1 MLNFDTKDKAIESLK
16 RSIRQHESL
25 RVSVENSSKVLFE
38 RRQQAATEVI
48 QDVENYVNTLAN
60 SPKEFDKA
68 VAEYR
73 IEVNRFNKTLRI
85 LEVKAAEAA
94 QVGGGVAVA
103 GAAAVAGTAA
113 GAGVAAFAPTAA
125 MAIATTFGTA
135 STGTAISALSGA
147 AATNAALA
155 WLGGGALAAGGGGM
169 AAGNAL
175 LAMAGPV
182 GWTISGVALVGS
194 GMFLHSKNA
203 EAAEQAT
210 KQRVKVEAEIR
221 SLRLAKNEIEHL
233 SDSTKQSM
241 DNCLELLSDLRHKAP
256 KDYNKFKEEQK
267 QRLSLLINSVRSLG
281 TLLHTQ
287 VNV

>member
-1 MLNFDTKDKAIESLK
+1 MLNFDAKDKAIESLK
-16 RSIRQHESL
+16 RSIKQHESL
-25 RVSVENSSKVLFE
+25 VSSVQDLSKLLFE
-38 RRQQAATEVI
+38 RRQQAATHVI
-48 QDVENYVNTLAN
+48 QEVENYVNTLAN

-73 IEVNRFNKTLRI
+73 VEVNRFRKTVQA
-85 LEVKAAEAA
+85 LEIKAAEAA
-94 QVGGGVAVA
+94 QVGGGAALA
-103 GAAAVAGTAA
+103 GMTA

-155 WLGGGALAAGGGGM
+155 WLGGGALVAGGGGM

-175 LAMAGPV
+175 LLMAGPI
-182 GWTISGVALVGS
+182 GWTIGGVALVGS
-194 GMFLHSKNA
+194 GMFLNAKNA

-210 KQRVKVEAEIR
+210 KQRLTVEAEIH
-221 SLRLAKNEIEHL
+221 SLKLAKNEIEHL
-233 SDSTKQSM
+233 SDSTKKFM
-241 DNCLELLSDLRHKAP
+241 DSCLELLLELCRQAP
-256 KDYNKFKEEQK
+256 KDYKKFKDEQK
-267 QRLSLLINSVRSLG
+267 QHLSLLINAVRSLG
-281 TLLHTQ
+281 TLLNTQ

>member
-1 MLNFDTKDKAIESLK
+1 MLNFDTKDKAIQSLK
-16 RSIRQHESL
+16 QSINQHESL
-25 RVSVENSSKVLFE
+25 RSSVKDLSSLLFE
-38 RRQQAATEVI
+38 RRQQAATKVI
-48 QDVENYVNTLAN
+48 QEVENYVNTLAN

-73 IEVNRFNKTLRI
+73 IEVNRFNKTLRS

-103 GAAAVAGTAA
+103 GAAA

-175 LAMAGPV
+175 LLMAGPV
-182 GWTISGVALVGS
+182 GWTIGGVALVGS

-203 EAAEQAT
+203 EAADQAT

-221 SLRLAKNEIEHL
+221 SLRLAKNEIEHF
-233 SDSTKQSM
+233 SNSTKQSM
-241 DNCLELLSDLRHKAP
+241 DNCLELLSELRHNAP

-281 TLLHTQ
+281 TLLNTQ